1 MRKRFAKKLISLLAT
16 ISMTFCL
23 VACGGSGAIGES
35 STPKADETGT
45 TEADTATDEVAKE
58 EVHIAYSGE
67 PQSFDPVLGTA
78 VATRTITRAVYEGLL
93 ELDGN
98 YEIKCQLCKNYEVSD
113 GGKTW
118 TFNLREGVPFHNGDI
133 MDADDVVAS
142 LNYWKEMFITT
153 EYFSSGSEFE
163 KVDDKTVKIT
173 FDSPKNLFG
182 YYLSGQTGFAA
193 IMPKEVVES
202 ATEAGVTEYI
212 GTGPYKWSEYK
223 PTQYVALEL
232 FEDYVGPDFECNGGD
247 AGNRICTIPKVVYE
261 FVTDPVTRLS
271 GVTTGQY
278 DIATDIPYDNLP
290 QVEATSGVE
299 AYEDWMFSVFV
310 FMNQKVGPF
319 QDENLRKAV
328 RLAIDSEEMAASG
341 IPNSNYCKLTG
352 SFDSD
357 IFPTWYV
364 AEAEQYV
371 NNKNIEEAKKLVEE
385 SSYDGSELK
394 LVTTD
399 MYPDLKA
406 MTMVMQQQL
415 AEVGINC
422 KVESYDWATTLTKLW
437 NFDINGNDN
446 YDIYIMSYPYVS
458 APISSAVLTNPF
470 SIAYSDLGNI
480 AEPFAKMQ
488 EATDEV
494 EIVKNWKEV
503 QTILYEK
510 EMVIKL
516 LDEATVT
523 ISTDKVHNLD
533 NFSGPVLWRTT
544 VSE

>member
-1 MRKRFAKKLISLLAT
+1 MRKQVTKKLIALLAT
-16 ISMTFCL
+16 VSMTLCL
-23 VACGGSGAIGES
+23 AACGGSSASGS
-35 STPKADETGT
+35 SSAPKADETGT
-45 TEADTATDEVAKE
+45 EKEDMSSAVKE
-58 EVHIAYSGE
+58 EVHIAYSAE
-67 PQSFDPVLGTA
+67 PQSFDPVKGTA

-98 YEIKCQLCKNYEVSD
+98 YEVKCQLCKDYEVSE

-118 TFNLREGVPFHNGDI
+118 TFNLREGVPFHNGEI

-153 EYFSSGSEFE
+153 EYFASGSEFE

-193 IMPKEVVES
+193 IMPKEVVEA

-212 GTGPYKWSEYK
+212 GTGPYKWAEYK

-232 FEDYVGPDFECNGGD
+232 FEDYVGPDFETNGGD
-247 AGNRICTIPKVVYE
+247 AGNRICTMPKVVYE
-261 FVTDPVTRLS
+261 FVTDPITRVS

-278 DIATDIPYDNLP
+278 DIATDIPYDNLA
-290 QVEATSGVE
+290 QIEATNGVD

-341 IPNSNYCKLTG
+341 IPNSSYCNLTG

-364 AEAEQYV
+364 ADAEQYV

-458 APISSAVLTNPF
+458 APISSAILTNPF
-470 SIAYSDLGNI
+470 SIAYSDLSNI
-480 AEPFAKMQ
+480 AEPFEKMQ
-488 EATDEV
+488 IATDES
-494 EIVKNWKEV
+494 EILANWKDV

-523 ISTDKVHNLD
+523 IATDKVKNLS
-533 NFSGPVLWRTT
+533 NFSGPVLWGTT
-544 VSE
+544 VTE